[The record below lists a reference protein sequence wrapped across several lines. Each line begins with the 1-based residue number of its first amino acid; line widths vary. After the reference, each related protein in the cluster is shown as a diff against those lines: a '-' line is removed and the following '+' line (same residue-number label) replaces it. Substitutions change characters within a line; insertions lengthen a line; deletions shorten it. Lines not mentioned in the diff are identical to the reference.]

1 MKIGELPVYH
11 PSRARRLSLLG
22 LLDDQGFCLGLGI
35 VLKWGESEAE
45 ILTPLSEAQRITA
58 IEVAALR
65 IDHQT
70 GLEIT

>member
-1 MKIGELPVYH
+1 MKIRELPVYH
-11 PSRARRLSLLG
+11 PSWARRFSLLG

-45 ILTPLSEAQRITA
+45 ILTPISEKQRITA
-58 IEVAALR
+58 MQVAALR
-65 IDHQT
+65 IDPQT